1 MKVIVKTQGLAL
13 SKMEAIGRLWAEEWQ
28 DPLQWLCD
36 EKKLI
41 AWNKQEQKQRDAL
54 EDYFGGLD
62 KSSGSEKWSQSGYI
76 LKAEPTGFASE

>member
-1 MKVIVKTQGLAL
+1 M
-13 SKMEAIGRLWAEEWQ
+13 R
-28 DPLQWLCD
+28 
-36 EKKLI
+36 KKLI

-54 EDYFGGLD
+54 EDYFRGLD